1 MTTQPTGKA
10 CTVGLA
16 GQQTVADDN
25 VDDVAVTCV
34 INTYSISGTVSGLAN
49 GETITLTLS
58 PTGATAE
65 TKSVIG
71 DTEGS
76 TDDAFTFDT
85 KLVAGASYTITTTST
100 VQKTCRVVP
109 AGEQIMGDADVTDIV
124 VTCELTYFISGR
136 VSGAADNSQI
146 TITLLLAD
154 SNTSRPI
161 NVTTVSITPNAN
173 GEYSFTD
180 IPRNKY
186 YFIVV
191 ASATANEVC
200 TSPIAT
206 FSDQLIINFPNRN
219 INCSIAT
226 ANTYSVGGTISGLA
240 DDETIFLTLSPT
252 GGNVESII
260 ITADADATTA
270 DNFAFNTKL
279 VNGDTY
285 TTTVAIQPTGRT
297 CTVDNAGTRTMG
309 EADVTDVTVT
319 CITNYSISGSV
330 TGTASN
336 VNTFVI
342 LTLYD
347 DNAGAGAT
355 GQSVRANVDG
365 TYSFTGI
372 PENKFY
378 TLQASSLTA
387 GETCSGAPTTP
398 TQITA
403 DITGTRITCT
413 ASTHTGPFIKLQV
426 LSGSYESSLAAVNVF
441 IADNAVPDTSGTPS
455 HVVNGSGADVVI
467 VPLIYGIAGDGF
479 IYNIPI
485 DAGQYYAVT
494 ATTTSTSGTCP
505 VTLNGSGGPV
515 NNNLT
520 VEIECD

>member
-1 MTTQPTGKA
+1 M
-10 CTVGLA
+10 
-16 GQQTVADDN
+16 
-25 VDDVAVTCV
+25 
-34 INTYSISGTVSGLAN
+34 
-49 GETITLTLS
+49 
-58 PTGATAE
+58 
-65 TKSVIG
+65 IG
-71 DTEGS
+71 DTDGS
-76 TDDAFTFDT
+76 TDEAFTFDT

-124 VTCELTYFISGR
+124 VICELTYFISGR

-206 FSDQLIINFPNRN
+206 FSDKLIVNFPNRN

-226 ANTYSVGGTISGLA
+226 ANTYSVGGTISGLE

-309 EADVTDVTVT
+309 EANVTDVTVT

-336 VNTFVI
+336 NNTFVI

-347 DNAGAGAT
+347 DNAGGLVPLDNLSGLMLT
-355 GQSVRANVDG
+355 EHTLLLVSQKINFILCKLLLLLLVRHVAVLPLRQHR
-365 TYSFTGI
+365 SLRI
-372 PENKFY
+372 
-378 TLQASSLTA
+378 LQALVLLA
-387 GETCSGAPTTP
+387 RLLL
-398 TQITA
+398 I
-403 DITGTRITCT
+403 
-413 ASTHTGPFIKLQV
+413 LV
-426 LSGSYESSLAAVNVF
+426 LS
-441 IADNAVPDTSGTPS
+441 
-455 HVVNGSGADVVI
+455 
-467 VPLIYGIAGDGF
+467 
-479 IYNIPI
+479 
-485 DAGQYYAVT
+485 
-494 ATTTSTSGTCP
+494 
-505 VTLNGSGGPV
+505 
-515 NNNLT
+515 
-520 VEIECD
+520 